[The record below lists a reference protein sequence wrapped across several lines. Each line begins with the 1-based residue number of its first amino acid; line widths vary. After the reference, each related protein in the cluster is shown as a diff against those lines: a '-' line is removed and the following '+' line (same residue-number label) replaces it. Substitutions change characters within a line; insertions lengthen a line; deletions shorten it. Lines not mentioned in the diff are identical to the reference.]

1 VRRLLHGPPR
11 GRGGVVVS
19 GHRRGGALTEGMIM
33 RVLRVAVVSVAAAA
47 LLAVP
52 MHASAQGELSE
63 QDRTFLVQ
71 SHQGNLAEIAA
82 GEAAQQQAV
91 TDLVRRHGEIL
102 ITDHTALDQA
112 LQPVAQRLGVEL
124 PTAPTAEQQAELA
137 AVKAKH
143 GEAFDQAWTASQI
156 AAHEKTLALGQQE
169 MQNGTN
175 SEVIALAKA
184 AAPVIEKHLAML
196 RLGHVPVPKG
206 VDAGIGGP
214 AGQDHPITLLGT
226 LIATC
231 GLALAAAAATTL
243 RRSPRP
249 RHGRPT

>member
-1 VRRLLHGPPR
+1 V
-11 GRGGVVVS
+11 
-19 GHRRGGALTEGMIM
+19 
-33 RVLRVAVVSVAAAA
+33 VAAAA
-47 LLAVP
+47 AELLAVP
-52 MHASAQGELSE
+52 LHASAQGELSE

-91 TDLVRRHGEIL
+91 TDVVRRHGQIL

-124 PTAPTAEQQAELA
+124 PTAPSAEQQAELA
-137 AVKAKH
+137 AVKAKQ

-169 MQNGTN
+169 IQNGTN
-175 SEVIALAKA
+175 AEVIALARA

-196 RLGHVPVPKG
+196 RSGHVPVPKG
-206 VDAGIGGP
+206 VDAGIGEP
-214 AGQDHPITLLGT
+214 AGQGASRTLLAV
-226 LIATC
+226 LISAF
-231 GLALAAAAATTL
+231 GLALAAAAVA
-243 RRSPRP
+243 RRKA
-249 RHGRPT
+249 